1 MFRACA
7 IATTALVASA
17 WGDSTLH
24 KITSLPGYND
34 PKPINFDQYA
44 GLIALPSNGQKMFYW
59 LVESESSP
67 STDPLVLWLN
77 GGPGCSSLGG
87 FFTELG
93 PFVVQSD
100 MTVKRNPYA
109 WNRKANMVFLDS
121 PAGVGFSQP
130 VLNASDYHD
139 DVTAARSREFLE
151 QFLALYPQYTNRDF
165 YITGE
170 SYAGMYIPFLVHQLV
185 TEPVAGLHLTG
196 FAIGNPYTDQ
206 KIDGKAYMD
215 YYYTHGLIS
224 IETYRAVERDCK
236 PTEWWLCQ
244 FNHPGCSSQC
254 AATYD
259 EAVASVDLED
269 LNPYYIYGDVCL
281 LQGNQSQVLK
291 YHDVRPLTHR
301 GKIQP
306 CTDSFTTVYLNQPS
320 VVEAIH
326 ATGGT
331 TPWSDCNPAVSR
343 QYTLSLTSLDKYPT
357 ILAAGLKALI
367 YSGDADAIVN
377 FLGTQRWLATDVGLN
392 LTATEK
398 WSSWFGP
405 DKQLAGYT
413 ETYGNVTFKTVKG
426 AGHMVPATRPLHG
439 LYMFECFLYSNRA
452 CTAFAYP
459 KDPSEYLSG
468 ADLTAPEQDN
478 RHVEGAVWWW
488 VGIAA
493 AVAVGI
499 AVCVV
504 VFKSNEKSQYA
515 KLNSS
520 PSKPTH

>member
-1 MFRACA
+1 M
-7 IATTALVASA
+7 S
-17 WGDSTLH
+17 
-24 KITSLPGYND
+24 
-34 PKPINFDQYA
+34 
-44 GLIALPSNGQKMFYW
+44 
-59 LVESESSP
+59 
-67 STDPLVLWLN
+67 
-77 GGPGCSSLGG
+77 
-87 FFTELG
+87 
-93 PFVVQSD
+93 
-100 MTVKRNPYA
+100 VKRNPYA

-130 VLNASDYHD
+130 VLNASDYYD

-151 QFLALYPQYTNRDF
+151 RFLALYPQYTNRDF

-206 KIDGKAYMD
+206 KIDDSSYMD
-215 YYYTHGLIS
+215 YYYSHGLIS
-224 IETYRAVERDCK
+224 IETYEAVQKNCK
-236 PTEWWLCQ
+236 PEERWLCQ
-244 FNHPGCSSQC
+244 DYYPGCSDLC
-254 AATYD
+254 AATYR
-259 EAVASVDLED
+259 EADWSMDDGDMDL
-269 LNPYYIYGDVCL
+269 YYIYGDVCR
-281 LQGNQSQVLK
+281 LQSNQTQALK
-291 YHDVRPLTHR
+291 YRGSIRPLTHR
-301 GKIQP
+301 GVVGP
-306 CTDSFTTVYLNQPS
+306 CADTFTNAYLNLP
-320 VVEAIH
+320 VVLEAIH
-326 ATGGT
+326 VDKGQSYADC
-331 TPWSDCNPAVSR
+331 SDPVGAM
-343 QYTLSLTSLDKYPT
+343 YTSSLTVLDKYPV
-357 ILAAGLKALI
+357 ILNAGLKALI
-367 YSGDADAIVN
+367 YSGDADSVVN
-377 FLGTQRWLATDVGLN
+377 FIGTQRWLATDVGLN

-468 ADLTAPEQDN
+468 ADLTAPTKDEGG
-478 RHVEGAVWWW
+478 VIEGAVWWW

-504 VFKSNEKSQYA
+504 VFKSKTKKTQYVELTA
-515 KLNSS
+515 G
-520 PSKPTH
+520 SKPTYST